1 MKLSH
6 NLDRILNIVVV
17 LFLCFLASC
26 AKKQIPPGEI
36 YARVSSSWLSSD
48 NIDSVFMLP
57 LVGEKDLPDMID
69 YWVESSL
76 FYEEAV
82 KAGLNKDKYLL
93 RKRDDYYKQ
102 LLISSY
108 LESELINRVLIPE
121 EAVKNY
127 YIKNKPSFA
136 RRSDEVFTEQFFVNN
151 KEDGEKLKKLL
162 LQGKKTES
170 MKNKIIRTSFGTIKK
185 GFLPNPVDFYLF
197 NKKNNFVGPF
207 SIGDDVVV
215 FKILQLFK
223 KGSFR
228 GLDEVYDEVYQR
240 VLQIKKG
247 DLRFVLL
254 DSLKSNSGVYIN
266 SKYR

>member
-1 MKLSH
+1 M
-6 NLDRILNIVVV
+6 
-17 LFLCFLASC
+17 
-26 AKKQIPPGEI
+26 
-36 YARVSSSWLSSD
+36 
-48 NIDSVFMLP
+48 
-57 LVGEKDLPDMID
+57 EK
-69 YWVESSL
+69 
-76 FYEEAV
+76 
-82 KAGLNKDKYLL
+82 
-93 RKRDDYYKQ
+93 
-102 LLISSY
+102 
-108 LESELINRVLIPE
+108 
-121 EAVKNY
+121 
-127 YIKNKPSFA
+127 
-136 RRSDEVFTEQFFVNN
+136 
-151 KEDGEKLKKLL
+151 KLKKLL

-170 MKNKIIRTSFGTIKK
+170 MKDKIIRTSFGTIKK

-207 SIGDDVVV
+207 SIGDDIVV
-215 FKILQLFK
+215 FKILQSFK